1 MQDSRINYVVV
12 GAFVTAMLVAIVVT
26 LSILSGR
33 TGSTDTYFT
42 VYDNVTG
49 IKYGTQVLY
58 EGYQIGQ
65 VDTIEPTSNGGSGS
79 PPAGPQANTQ
89 TSTAK
94 SVMFKVVLKVRKG
107 WRIPEDSLARATVS
121 GLLSAMT
128 VDIKGGQSDKILA
141 PGSQIRGLS
150 ASNFFATL
158 SELGAQFGDL
168 SNDSLKP
175 MLGSLNHLILS
186 LDKTVQDNL
195 PVILRDVQFLMG
207 NLAKD
212 APEISGSIKRSAQ
225 ILEKDLLKPGNVAHI
240 DVSLANIEETTKN
253 LAKVSAELEHTR
265 EVIHNATA
273 EIDKVI
279 QNNAGNI
286 DESMRDLRYTMG
298 TMARYIDDIAQNAA
312 TTTRN
317 FSEFSQQIRD
327 NPGLFLRGSSPPDEA
342 KNRK

>member
-1 MQDSRINYVVV
+1 MQDSRINYVIV
-12 GAFVTAMLVAIVVT
+12 GAFITAMLAALVVALT
-26 LSILSGR
+26 ILSGR
-33 TGSTDTYFT
+33 TGATDTYFT

-65 VDTIEPTSNGGSGS
+65 VDMIEPTANSGTGS
-79 PPAGPQANTQ
+79 PPSGPQASAQ
-89 TSTAK
+89 MS
-94 SVMFKVVLKVRKG
+94 SRGLLFKVTLKVRKG

-128 VDIKGGQSDKILA
+128 VDIKGGQSDKMLA

-168 SNDSLKP
+168 SNESLKP
-175 MLGSLNHLILS
+175 MLGSLNHLILT
-186 LDKTVQDNL
+186 LDKNVQDNL
-195 PVILRDVQFLMG
+195 PVILRDVQLLMG

-212 APEISGSIKRSAQ
+212 GPEISSSIKRSAQ
-225 ILEKDLLKPGNVAHI
+225 ILEKDLLKPQNIQRIDATIANV
-240 DVSLANIEETTKN
+240 EETTQN
-253 LAKVSAELEHTR
+253 LAKLSAQLEETR
-265 EVIHNATA
+265 QVIHKATL
-273 EIDKVI
+273 EIDKVV

-286 DESMRDLRYTMG
+286 DETIRDLRYTMG
-298 TMARYIDDIAQNAA
+298 TMSRYVDDIAQNAA

-317 FSEFSQQIRD
+317 FAEFSQQIRD
-327 NPGLFLRGSSPPDEA
+327 NPGLLIRGSSPPDEA
-342 KNRK
+342 KPKK